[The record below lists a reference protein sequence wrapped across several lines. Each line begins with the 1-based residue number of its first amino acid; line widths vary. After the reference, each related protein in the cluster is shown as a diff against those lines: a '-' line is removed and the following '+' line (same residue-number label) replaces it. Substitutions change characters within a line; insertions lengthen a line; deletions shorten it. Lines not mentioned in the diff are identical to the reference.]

1 MEGQPPSAVRL
12 SGAQLSLDG
21 RQSRAT
27 LGRRAEACLERS
39 RRGGRACVL
48 RWDYNCRVEVPM
60 RVIGLLLISCLCLV
74 SICAGQNSNPSQA
87 APTTEA
93 ALAAPVVFPNSPY
106 ADSVDQ
112 SSRIRRLGRFFA
124 KSFDSD
130 EPTCYAM
137 RTYTV
142 ARVHPHSDETRPAR
156 YTTCPKAW
164 KFDLRNADA
173 TVRDARAESNSR

>member
-1 MEGQPPSAVRL
+1 
-12 SGAQLSLDG
+12 
-21 RQSRAT
+21 
-27 LGRRAEACLERS
+27 
-39 RRGGRACVL
+39 
-48 RWDYNCRVEVPM
+48 M

-74 SICAGQNSNPSQA
+74 SLCTGQDGNQSQPPGTSEVASA
-87 APTTEA
+87 API
-93 ALAAPVVFPNSPY
+93 LFPSSPY

-142 ARVHPHSDETRPAR
+142 ARVDPHSDETRPAR